1 MRSFRHFFPSWIRV
15 FLKTRVTGDTGY
27 HPELRASPSWRALYV
42 AALFEPDEGRKVQ
55 RIDEAKKALVMRARE
70 LFQTAGDHL
79 EEQSA
84 IEETLQSLRVLEQC
98 VVHLYPEALSG
109 ETDGRGFDYT
119 AGLVNLASHV
129 SR

>member
-1 MRSFRHFFPSWIRV
+1 M
-15 FLKTRVTGDTGY
+15 
-27 HPELRASPSWRALYV
+27 A
-42 AALFEPDEGRKVQ
+42 Q
-55 RIDEAKKALVMRARE
+55 RIDEAKTALVMRARE

-109 ETDGRGFDYT
+109 QPDGREE
-119 AGLVNLASHV
+119 
-129 SR
+129 

>member
-15 FLKTRVTGDTGY
+15 FLKTRVIGDTGC
-27 HPELRASPSWRALYV
+27 HPDLRASPSWRALYV
-42 AALFEPDEGRKVQ
+42 AALFETDEGRKVQ
-55 RIDEAKKALVMRARE
+55 RIHEAKTALVMRARE

-109 ETDGRGFDYT
+109 QPDGRDFDYP

-129 SR
+129 SH

>member
-1 MRSFRHFFPSWIRV
+1 MRSFRRFFTSWSRV
-15 FLKTRVTGDTGY
+15 FLKTRLIRDTGC
-27 HPELRASPSWRALYV
+27 HPNLHASPSWRALYV
-42 AALFEPDEGRKVQ
+42 AALFETDEGRKVQ
-55 RIDEAKKALVMRARE
+55 RIHEAKTALVMRARE

-109 ETDGRGFDYT
+109 QPDGRDFDYP

-129 SR
+129 SH

>member
-15 FLKTRVTGDTGY
+15 FLRTGVIGNTAC
-27 HPELRASPSWRALYV
+27 HPDLRALPSWRALYV
-42 AALFEPDEGRKVQ
+42 AALFETDEERMVQ

-70 LFQTAGDHL
+70 LFQTAEDHL
-79 EEQSA
+79 QEQSA
-84 IEETLQSLRVLEQC
+84 IEETLQSLCVLEQC

-109 ETDGRGFDYT
+109 QPAGRDFDYP

-129 SR
+129 SH